1 MRVIRECLGRE
12 VRRDKKEQVLD
23 PQLGGFGYSGDT
35 GDEDKG
41 TRRAGHPGYHASSR
55 CFNSYADVVANTT
68 VRRPLSSS
76 SSFVVVIFVCRRRLS
91 FVVRRCRRRRG

>member
-12 VRRDKKEQVLD
+12 VRRDRKEQVLY
-23 PQLGGFGYSGDT
+23 PQLGGFGYESDT
-35 GDEDKG
+35 SDEDKG

-76 SSFVVVIFVCRRRLS
+76 SFVVVIFVCRRRLS

>member
-12 VRRDKKEQVLD
+12 VRRDRKEQVLY
-23 PQLGGFGYSGDT
+23 PQLGGFGYESDT
-35 GDEDKG
+35 SDEDKG